1 MAPSSDILPLLGCHD
16 ANRVWVWVMGFLLM
30 VLFWVFQFVG
40 FRLILVLIFLVMI
53 SEFGFGLILVWV

>member
-16 ANRVWVWVMGFLLM
+16 ANQVWVWVMGFLMM

>member
-1 MAPSSDILPLLGCHD
+1 
-16 ANRVWVWVMGFLLM
+16 M